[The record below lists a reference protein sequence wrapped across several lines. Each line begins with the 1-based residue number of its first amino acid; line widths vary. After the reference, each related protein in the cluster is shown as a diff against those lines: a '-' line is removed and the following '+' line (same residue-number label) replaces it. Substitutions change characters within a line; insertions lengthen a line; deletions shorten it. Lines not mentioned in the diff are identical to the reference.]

1 MMAEKSFSNLVNCDI
16 SVDATLRG
24 DDITIGE
31 GVQIESG
38 VSITAKKI
46 SIGAGSK
53 IERGTMI
60 SGLSGAME
68 EFRIGDQCL
77 IGFNNQIMTPVFS
90 MGDYCQIHNS
100 GLNSGYKPLQIGH
113 NCWVGQGTILNCTE
127 NLTIGNNVRIG
138 THSRLWTHVAS
149 GELLE
154 GCTLLGFKPL
164 VIEDNVWI
172 VGGAVISPGLVLGRN
187 SIIMTG
193 AVLTKSTEP
202 FHTYAGMPAKD
213 VTDKLNFWKKP
224 SQDEKFEMIQGFVKE
239 FIDHHPNH
247 NDAIHAIETFSDAD
261 LQLYSGNVVITPKF
275 TKWQAADKC
284 GVSIFDLTTK
294 TYLKQRSRVEIDWIR
309 WSLGYR
315 ARFIPHQ
322 RRQLES

>member
-1 MMAEKSFSNLVNCDI
+1 MMTNNPLAKFKNCNI
-16 SVDATLRG
+16 SADVKLNS

-31 GVQIESG
+31 GVVIASG

-46 SIGAGSK
+46 SIGSGSK
-53 IERGTMI
+53 IERGTTI
-60 SGLSGAME
+60 CGLSGTMD
-68 EFRIGDQCL
+68 EFSIGDRCL
-77 IGFNNQIMTPVFS
+77 IGFNNQIMAPVFS
-90 MGDYCQIHNS
+90 MGDYSQIHNS
-100 GLNSGYKPLQIGH
+100 GLNSGYKPLLIGH
-113 NCWVGQGTILNCTE
+113 NCWIGQGTILNCTE

-138 THSRLWTHVAS
+138 TNSRLWTHVAS

-213 VTDKLNFWKKP
+213 VTDKLSFWEKP
-224 SQDEKFEMIQGFVKE
+224 SQDDKFKMIQGFVAE
-239 FIDHHPNH
+239 FIELQPQYSDV
-247 NDAIHAIETFSDAD
+247 IHAIETVSISD
-261 LQLYSGNVVITPKF
+261 LQQHNGHVVF
-275 TKWQAADKC
+275 TLNFTDWKTADEC

-294 TYLKQRSRVEIDWIR
+294 TYLKQRSKVEIDWIR

-315 ARFIPHQ
+315 ARFTPHQ
-322 RRQLES
+322 R